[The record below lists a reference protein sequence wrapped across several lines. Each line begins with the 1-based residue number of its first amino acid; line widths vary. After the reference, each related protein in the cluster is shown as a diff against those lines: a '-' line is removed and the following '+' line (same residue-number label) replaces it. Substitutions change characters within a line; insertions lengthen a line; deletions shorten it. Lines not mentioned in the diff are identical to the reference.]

1 MVNNFKSLSTYG
13 KSSILDVWLYSEY
26 VSVFTFY
33 FFTLNKNKQNRS
45 MYCRS
50 LGHFKSNKNICS
62 YFLLLTSYKVFYF
75 IGLLYTSSKHWL
87 IFSYRYWIL
96 QNQPSI
102 GVLIKSC
109 FEKLQQIYRRTLMP
123 KCDFNKVARHKITL
137 RYGCFPVDNICCI
150 FSVHFFLRTFL
161 RASSDSYWLIFDYWH
176 IAHKPSTKNTALNTV
191 VSLNFLVWKFCAEAQ
206 FPQSL
211 GRFVCVSLQ
220 NFHTRKLGETI
231 VLYAVE
237 LQEFAFQIWTIILST
252 NIKANKSLFRH

>member
-1 MVNNFKSLSTYG
+1 
-13 KSSILDVWLYSEY
+13 
-26 VSVFTFY
+26 
-33 FFTLNKNKQNRS
+33 
-45 MYCRS
+45 
-50 LGHFKSNKNICS
+50 
-62 YFLLLTSYKVFYF
+62 
-75 IGLLYTSSKHWL
+75 
-87 IFSYRYWIL
+87 
-96 QNQPSI
+96 
-102 GVLIKSC
+102 
-109 FEKLQQIYRRTLMP
+109 MP

-191 VSLNFLVWKFCAEAQ
+191 VSPNFLVWKFCAEAQ